1 MASYGETWTHK
12 AFIASRHQWARV
24 GEILELKDQLC
35 AVKFGLQQERIKGS
49 EILSKLTTTRNLVSK
64 TKQFPDD
71 DVYVDLQSGD
81 WPSKMEQVR
90 TALNYKPPEN
100 SFIGNNRGDEKHT
113 TSIVRN
119 SKGKGKE
126 NDHENNDSTQITD
139 ISERQK
145 FEKSMKAFYTGL
157 QSMEDQIG
165 MGTGLFSRDEFE
177 SHYYLKWST

>member
-1 MASYGETWTHK
+1 MSSYGETWTHK

-24 GEILELKDQLC
+24 GEILELKDQLA
-35 AVKFGLQQERIKGS
+35 AVKFGLQQERIKGA
-49 EILSKLTTTRNLVSK
+49 EILSKLTTTRSLVSK
-64 TKQFPDD
+64 VKQFPDD

-100 SFIGNNRGDEKHT
+100 SFIGNNRSDERHT
-113 TSIVRN
+113 TSIERN
-119 SKGKGKE
+119 SKTSKGGD
-126 NDHENNDSTQITD
+126 NHDNNDASQITD
-139 ISERQK
+139 LSERQK
-145 FEKSMKAFYTGL
+145 FEKSMKAYFTGL

-177 SHYYLKWST
+177 SHYYLKWA